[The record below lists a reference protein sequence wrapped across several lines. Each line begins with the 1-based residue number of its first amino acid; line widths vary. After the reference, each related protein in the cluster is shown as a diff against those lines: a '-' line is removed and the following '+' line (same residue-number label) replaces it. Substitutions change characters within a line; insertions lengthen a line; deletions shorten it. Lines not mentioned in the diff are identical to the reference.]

1 MQMSGITIKI
11 EDQAITALLNQAAA
25 RFGDLT
31 PLNRRIA
38 MLMASSIRENFEVGG
53 RPTKWRPSKRAKSQ
67 RGQTLRDTNRLMN
80 SITGKGTATQ
90 AVAGTSDIRAAVHNF
105 GAKRGSF
112 GTVQAAVRAHLR
124 RIKGKEQ
131 KVRAHTRKQPMPW
144 GDIPAREFM
153 LLQADDLVEIKDMVG
168 AYLTGR
174 GR

>member
-1 MQMSGITIKI
+1 MSGITIRI
-11 EDQAITALLNQAAA
+11 EDAALTALLNQTAA

-38 MLMASSIRENFEVGG
+38 MLMASSIRENFEAGG
-53 RPTKWRPSKRAKSQ
+53 RPTRWKPSKRAKTQ

-90 AVAGTSDIRAAVHNF
+90 AIAGTSDVRAAVHNF

-124 RIKGKEQ
+124 RIRGKEQ
-131 KVRAHTRKQPMPW
+131 KVRAHSRKQPMPW
-144 GDIPAREFM
+144 GDIPARPFM
-153 LLQADDLVEIKDMVG
+153 LLQPDDLVEIKDMVG
-168 AYLTGR
+168 TYLTGR

>member
-1 MQMSGITIKI
+1 M
-11 EDQAITALLNQAAA
+11 
-25 RFGDLT
+25 
-31 PLNRRIA
+31 
-38 MLMASSIRENFEVGG
+38 
-53 RPTKWRPSKRAKSQ
+53 
-67 RGQTLRDTNRLMN
+67 
-80 SITGKGTATQ
+80 
-90 AVAGTSDIRAAVHNF
+90 AGTSDIRAAVHNF